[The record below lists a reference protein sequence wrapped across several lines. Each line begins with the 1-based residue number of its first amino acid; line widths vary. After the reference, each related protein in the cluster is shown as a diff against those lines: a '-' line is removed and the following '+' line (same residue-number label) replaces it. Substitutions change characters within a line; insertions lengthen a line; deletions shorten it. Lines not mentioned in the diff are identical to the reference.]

1 MSLVKKILDKFG
13 RNLETAA
20 KKNLSRKDKNASKR
34 LSNSLKFKTVEKDGV
49 FIMTGTAEDYWEFV
63 DRGVKGKGGTKADGS
78 KWKLKRVTDNKF
90 KYKNKRP
97 PTKVF
102 NLWSVRRGLAPR
114 TSGGQFTTRKSLL
127 FAIAESVYRTGLE
140 TTHFLTAPAEK
151 LLKSIPNKLIEA
163 YGLEVEELLQKQLN
177 GN

>member
-20 KKNLSRKDKNASKR
+20 KKNLARKDKNASKS
-34 LSNSLKFKTVEKDGV
+34 LSNSLKFETVEKDGV
-49 FIMTGTAEDYWEFV
+49 FIMTGTAQDYWEFV

-102 NLWSVRRGLAPR
+102 NLWSIRRGLAPR
-114 TSGGQFTTRKSLL
+114 SKGGQFTTRKSLL
-127 FAIAESVYRTGLE
+127 FAISESVYRTGLE

-177 GN
+177 S